1 MYKDDVL
8 YDNQLIINPILVRRF
23 TPSSMWIKNLFSRRS
38 AAVVVREIQDECIF
52 IVYDFCNP
60 PPLLSILFPY
70 VRNFSFFM
78 PRSIQL
84 LALKFYIRNL
94 FWSTTYWQK
103 HQIVYMPR
111 YKSTF
116 ALEFWTKN
124 RPFLRPQLS
133 LKSKTNTNQQQISCL
148 VYPIKWTV
156 PLIFPKKWKKIRL

>member
-1 MYKDDVL
+1 MNLSYFNVIMCSLLCTKIWKLLIFELARNLRFFVLKHVKCVSEDDVL

-84 LALKFYIRNL
+84 LHRQYTILNA
-94 FWSTTYWQK
+94 
-103 HQIVYMPR
+103 
-111 YKSTF
+111 
-116 ALEFWTKN
+116 
-124 RPFLRPQLS
+124 
-133 LKSKTNTNQQQISCL
+133 
-148 VYPIKWTV
+148 IK
-156 PLIFPKKWKKIRL
+156 